1 MALLT
6 MLGNRW
12 LFIGTREDNIRAKS
26 VPGWSYNKQK
36 KHITFTIERRIYKDL
51 LSVFPELDVDD
62 RIKSRMNAV
71 EKNRINMIAFK
82 TEEPELKTGLRDT
95 LFDYQKHGVHYMS
108 NVTKCI
114 NADDMGCG
122 KTLQTIATVDEIGA
136 KKILIVCPNTLKLN
150 WRNEIKKWLGRED
163 TVILGGKSKQKYEGT
178 GFCIVNYES
187 VWSRKTSQLKPEF
200 NIEWD
205 VVVFDEAH
213 RLKNRKAKQTKACK
227 KLKAER
233 MYMLTGTPI
242 ENRPDDIWSILNLLY
257 PDVFN
262 SYHRFVDQWCET
274 DECYIGRRDPIKVI
288 TGCSDPAGLNDML
301 NPLMLRRRKEDVLD
315 ELPEKIYM
323 TIPVELSP
331 ADRKIYDKLEEEL
344 IAQLPS
350 GDVVAAPSVL
360 TQSIR
365 LRQIAISHKLLD
377 AEPNKLKSSKIEALM
392 DFVAD
397 NEEAHKIVVFSQF
410 RASLEVI
417 KSRYK
422 GKYLEVHGGV
432 CQEERDKNVKK
443 FDDDESI
450 RLILCTIQAAGVG
463 LTLTASDTVVFLD
476 KHYNPQI
483 NRQAEDR
490 CYRIGQKN
498 VVRVVSII
506 AENTI
511 EQRIENLLA
520 DKRLMSDEI
529 IDRKG

>member
-1 MALLT
+1 
-6 MLGNRW
+6 
-12 LFIGTREDNIRAKS
+12 
-26 VPGWSYNKQK
+26 V
-36 KHITFTIERRIYKDL
+36 
-51 LSVFPELDVDD
+51 
-62 RIKSRMNAV
+62 
-71 EKNRINMIAFK
+71 
-82 TEEPELKTGLRDT
+82 
-95 LFDYQKHGVHYMS
+95 
-108 NVTKCI
+108 
-114 NADDMGCG
+114 
-122 KTLQTIATVDEIGA
+122 
-136 KKILIVCPNTLKLN
+136 
-150 WRNEIKKWLGRED
+150 
-163 TVILGGKSKQKYEGT
+163 
-178 GFCIVNYES
+178 
-187 VWSRKTSQLKPEF
+187 
-200 NIEWD
+200 
-205 VVVFDEAH
+205 
-213 RLKNRKAKQTKACK
+213 
-227 KLKAER
+227 
-233 MYMLTGTPI
+233 
-242 ENRPDDIWSILNLLY
+242 
-257 PDVFN
+257 
-262 SYHRFVDQWCET
+262 
-274 DECYIGRRDPIKVI
+274 DECYIGRRDPIKII

-301 NPLMLRRRKEDVLD
+301 NPLMLRRRKEDVLE

-350 GDVVAAPSVL
+350 GDIVATPSVL

-392 DFVAD
+392 EFVAD

-422 GKYLEVHGGV
+422 GKYLEVHGGI
-432 CQEERDKNVKK
+432 CQEERDKNVKDFK
-443 FDDDESI
+443 NDESI
-450 RLILCTIQAAGVG
+450 RLMLCTIQAAGVG

-529 IDRKG
+529 IDRKE